1 MKKKNAVYQLI
12 DCFTLFYYHFLEK
25 STTDEHFWSNQIN
38 TPAVNTWMGL
48 AFERIC
54 LMHIQAI
61 KNKLGI
67 TVVITEINSWHCK
80 ADPDKGIFGSQIDLL
95 IVRKDQVINLCE
107 MKYSNSDYTVTKAV
121 DQDIHRKIHDLQTA
135 AGTRYAIYPTLITT
149 YGIVDNAYSGDI
161 QSIVTMDDLFAE
173 KR

>member
-12 DCFTLFYYHFLEK
+12 DCFTLFYYRFLEK
-25 STTDEHFWSNQIN
+25 SPTDEHFWSNQIN

-67 TVVITEINSWHCK
+67 TGVITEINSWYCK

-121 DQDIHRKIHDLQTA
+121 DQDIRRKIDDLQTA
-135 AGTRYAIYPTLITT
+135 TGTRYAIYPTLITT
-149 YGIVDNAYSGDI
+149 YGIVDNAYSGNI

>member
-1 MKKKNAVYQLI
+1 MA
-12 DCFTLFYYHFLEK
+12 
-25 STTDEHFWSNQIN
+25 
-38 TPAVNTWMGL
+38 L

-67 TVVITEINSWHCK
+67 TGVITEINSWYCK

-95 IVRKDQVINLCE
+95 IVRRDQVINLCE

-121 DQDIHRKIHDLQTA
+121 DQDIRRKIYDLQTA
-135 AGTRYAIYPTLITT
+135 TGTRYAIYPTLITT
-149 YGIVDNAYSGDI
+149 YGIVDNACSGDI